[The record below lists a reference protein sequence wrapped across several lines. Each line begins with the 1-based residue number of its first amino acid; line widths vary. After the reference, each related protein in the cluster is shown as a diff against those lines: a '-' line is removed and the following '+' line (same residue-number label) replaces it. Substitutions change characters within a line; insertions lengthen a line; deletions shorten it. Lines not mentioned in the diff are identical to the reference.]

1 MKNMLSANNLFK
13 FITVL
18 ILFFLFFSC
27 KKEDP
32 CRSIEQGEFEL
43 VE

>member
-1 MKNMLSANNLFK
+1 MKNIFSTHNCFK
-13 FITVL
+13 IITVL
-18 ILFFLFFSC
+18 VLFFLFFSC

-32 CRSIEQGEFEL
+32 CRSIDQGEFEL